1 MGRALRRSLARG
13 GLVGRLE
20 VLRVR
25 GAAALARVGVAAL
38 GFGRAAEP
46 PPWHVVEQLLAH
58 APVGDRAA
66 LAAAA
71 GILCLVVIDGAHA
84 IDLVLGHVVV
94 SVVGLRG

>member
-38 GFGRAAEP
+38 AES